1 MESKYPKAMNP
12 AQRACLARTRI
23 AAACRGEQT
32 SEFRQ
37 WKKRT
42 TVVSNEILAGKRGD
56 REIRQRASA
65 RQHAWVEVEREFCGA
80 NPERASQMLGFRACN
95 DAPRPLIDDV
105 RWAYSRAMV
114 YTTTEFDAPSAGAWL
129 WLLEARENRS
139 QFLSKVFAL
148 EQANHGGKLP
158 KKEDVGS
165 KGTPT
170 EEEEP
175 SLEDFFG
182 TVKGRG

>member
-80 NPERASQMLGFRACN
+80 NPDRASEMLGFRARTEER
-95 DAPRPLIDDV
+95 RPLIDDV
-105 RWAYSRAMV
+105 RWAYSHAMV

-139 QFLSKVFAL
+139 QFLGKLFAL
-148 EQANHGGKLP
+148 EQATHGGKLP
-158 KKEDVGS
+158 KKDEGEVPA
-165 KGTPT
+165 K
-170 EEEEP
+170 EKEEEP
-175 SLEDFFG
+175 GLEDFFG
-182 TVKGRG
+182 MGKGR